1 MKRLLFALI
10 AGAMVFT
17 VAFASAA
24 VLNVNG
30 NVIQAGVDGNV
41 TCDSDG
47 VDTAYGLETSDNSVR
62 YVRIE
67 NIDPACNGADAFLK
81 VNEASGDAQGPVTI
95 ADGKATFHFAGPT
108 YPTPES
114 ITSIRVWIEG

>member
-1 MKRLLFALI
+1 MKRLLLALI

-41 TCDSDG
+41 SCDTDG
-47 VDTAYGLETSDNSVR
+47 VNTAYGLETSDNSVR

-67 NIDPACNGADAFLK
+67 SIDAACNGADAFLK
-81 VNEASGDAQGPVTI
+81 VNEATGDAMGPVQI
-95 ADGKATFHFAGPT
+95 VNGAATFHFTSP
-108 YPTPES
+108 YPSPES
-114 ITSIRVWIEG
+114 ISSIRVWIEG